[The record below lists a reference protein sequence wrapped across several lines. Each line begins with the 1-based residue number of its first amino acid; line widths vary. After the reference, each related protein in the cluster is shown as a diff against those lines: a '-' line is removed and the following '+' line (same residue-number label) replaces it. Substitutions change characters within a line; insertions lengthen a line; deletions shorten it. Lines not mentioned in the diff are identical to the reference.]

1 MAKEYHPD
9 TPQTIPHAALI
20 HSERE
25 LNPDTSSYPSYLQ
38 RDDWVSGKIA
48 EHRLSLPE
56 GAVLRRVSHYAGTAA
71 GCWAGIDRI
80 AAELGCHEKTVRR
93 AIEVLL
99 REGLVTQGGWR
110 SRVRVLILALDT
122 GLSAR
127 SDIPDSGQRVR
138 SEENDTGL
146 SARSDIPDS
155 GQRVPDSGQ
164 RVPDSGQRVPDSGQR
179 VRLTSLTDKEQ
190 KKRENKYPLSSSQKG
205 RPGAEQKRDAVL
217 EHSPLTKEHGL
228 AEQDILDVLKEF
240 DSFGAG
246 RWSSRSA
253 AIATYKRIPSRLARD
268 LEDWQSN
275 REKIRLKIETTWDK
289 CQCGIVHQSPD
300 WKDKDTFLDW
310 WLRNW
315 NSDDFEMQHTRWESA
330 HRNR

>member
-25 LNPDTSSYPSYLQ
+25 LNPDNSRYPSYFQ
-38 RDDWVSGKIA
+38 RDDWVTAKIA

-80 AAELGCHEKTVRR
+80 AADLGCHEKTVRR
-93 AIEVLL
+93 AIEVLV
-99 REGLVTQGGWR
+99 REELVTQGGWR
-110 SRVRVLILALDT
+110 SRVRILILTLDT

-138 SEENDTGL
+138 L
-146 SARSDIPDS
+146 I
-155 GQRVPDSGQ
+155 
-164 RVPDSGQRVPDSGQR
+164 
-179 VRLTSLTDKEQ
+179 SLTGKEQ
-190 KKRENKYPLSSSQKG
+190 NERENIYSLSSSQKE
-205 RPGAEQKRDAVL
+205 RPGTEQKRDAVL
-217 EHSPLTKEHGL
+217 EHSPLTKEHEL

-240 DSFGAG
+240 DTFGAG

-253 AIATYKRIPSRLARD
+253 AIATYKRSPSRLTRD
-268 LEDWQSN
+268 LEDWQAN
-275 REKIRLKIETTWDK
+275 REKTRLKIESTWDK
-289 CQCGIVHQSPD
+289 CQYGIVHQSPD
-300 WKDKDTFLDW
+300 LKDKATFLDW
-310 WLRNW
+310 WLGNW
-315 NSDDFEMQHTRWESA
+315 NSDDFELQQTKWASA

>member
-127 SDIPDSGQRVR
+127 SDIPDSGQKVRSEENDTGLSARSDIPDSGQKVRSEENDTGLSTRSDIPDSRQKVR

-164 RVPDSGQRVPDSGQR
+164 RVPDSG
-179 VRLTSLTDKEQ
+179 
-190 KKRENKYPLSSSQKG
+190 RE
-205 RPGAEQKRDAVL
+205 
-217 EHSPLTKEHGL
+217 
-228 AEQDILDVLKEF
+228 
-240 DSFGAG
+240 
-246 RWSSRSA
+246 
-253 AIATYKRIPSRLARD
+253 
-268 LEDWQSN
+268 
-275 REKIRLKIETTWDK
+275 
-289 CQCGIVHQSPD
+289 
-300 WKDKDTFLDW
+300 
-310 WLRNW
+310 
-315 NSDDFEMQHTRWESA
+315 SD
-330 HRNR
+330 